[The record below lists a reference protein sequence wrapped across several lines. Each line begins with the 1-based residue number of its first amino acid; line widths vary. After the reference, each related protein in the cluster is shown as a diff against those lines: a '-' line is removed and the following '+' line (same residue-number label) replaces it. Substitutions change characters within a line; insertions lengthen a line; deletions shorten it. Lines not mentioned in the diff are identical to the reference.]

1 MRAEGRRGRTGPGG
15 AMTES
20 YFSRN
25 ADNSSQNALPKN
37 PGSWIVPSV
46 GRGKEIQGPRS
57 VLMGV
62 WAIAATVGSNLAHL
76 VKLNI
81 GRPYNTAIPQL
92 GVNPKYIF

>member
-1 MRAEGRRGRTGPGG
+1 MRLEKQTAQQCRQEALVVRRKWEGRDDMEMRAEGRRGRTGPGG

-46 GRGKEIQGPRS
+46 GRGKEI
-57 VLMGV
+57 
-62 WAIAATVGSNLAHL
+62 
-76 VKLNI
+76 
-81 GRPYNTAIPQL
+81 
-92 GVNPKYIF
+92 